1 MAKVVVL
8 GEGPRGTLA
17 KTAIA
22 RLGLDRDRL
31 PQVYAVG
38 VKELWRLPP
47 GRVNPLEAPIPYFQS
62 FQGSG
67 RTLLLTV
74 LSGASVP
81 TQFDRPPYCIEPQT
95 CMYPVT
101 SKMMRIR
108 RSTPPPPYP

>member
-1 MAKVVVL
+1 M
-8 GEGPRGTLA
+8 A
-17 KTAIA
+17 KTAIT

-38 VKELWRLPP
+38 VKELWQLPP
-47 GRVNPLEAPIPYFQS
+47 GRVNPGDVTFQS

-81 TQFDRPPYCIEPQT
+81 TQFDRPL
-95 CMYPVT
+95 VT
-101 SKMMRIR
+101 APWI
-108 RSTPPPPYP
+108 